1 MEKRI
6 AFYISEGGMEHAL
19 RNIPIL
25 KTMDKLEGD
34 LTLYLKS
41 GQRQLEWMKEELG
54 ERDSLRYMSL
64 DMREQE
70 PEMWDDL
77 IEAEIAFLQ
86 EEQIGLV
93 VTDVCPWILLA
104 ADELR
109 IKSILIGHQIREED
123 DYLECYEAAS
133 EMLLY
138 DLHTSAMPAL
148 GVPYEP
154 VSLVSLPYEMEKIE
168 GWKAAYGGRLV
179 FVDVAAGEKKMSL
192 DVGSLPYY
200 FLTVEG
206 TDRLLLTGENVTRLP
221 ADTRYLHNEIAAA
234 SYVIADAGWER
245 MAEILLANKK
255 AALLE
260 QKNDPGSRE
269 RLELLLE
276 RQQCIEIQEMELED
290 ISGILERLREFSY
303 SLEQE
308 YHNDDY
314 EIAKKILFAY
324 PAKRR
329 RNRS

>member
-6 AFYISEGGMEHAL
+6 AFYISEEGMGHAL
-19 RNIPIL
+19 RNIPIIR
-25 KTMDKLEGD
+25 TMDKLESD

-41 GQRQLEWMKEELG
+41 GQEQLDWMKQELG
-54 ERDSLRYMSL
+54 EREGLVYAPL
-64 DMREQE
+64 EMREQE

-77 IEAEIAFLQ
+77 IEAERDFLQ
-86 EEQIGLV
+86 QEQIGLV
-93 VTDVCPWILLA
+93 VTDVCPWILLV

-109 IKSILIGHQIREED
+109 IKSILIGHQIREEEA
-123 DYLECYEAAS
+123 YLECYEAAS
-133 EMLLY
+133 QMLLY
-138 DLHTSAMPAL
+138 DLHTAVMPTL
-148 GVPYEP
+148 GVSYEP
-154 VSLVSLPYEMEKIE
+154 VSLVSLPYNMEKIE

-179 FVDVAAGEKKMSL
+179 FVDVAAGEKAGSL
-192 DVGSLPYY
+192 DVGSLPYR

-206 TDRLLLTGENVTRLP
+206 ADRLVLTGENVTRLP
-221 ADTRYLHNEIAAA
+221 ADTRYLHNEIAAV
-234 SYVIADAGWER
+234 SYVIADADWER
-245 MAEILLANKK
+245 MAEILLSNKK

-260 QKNDPGSRE
+260 QKEDPGSRE
-269 RLELLLE
+269 RLDQLLE
-276 RQQCIEIQEMELED
+276 RQQCIEIQEMELQD

-324 PAKRR
+324 PVKRR